1 MSSWAIWFLVSLF
14 LGLLG
19 PGALLIGA
27 IIFGIGLGLGW
38 W

>member
-1 MSSWAIWFLVSLF
+1 MSWGIWIAIGIVLAFIDKR
-14 LGLLG
+14 LL
-19 PGALLIGA
+19 LLGA

>member
-1 MSSWAIWFLVSLF
+1 MILL

>member
-1 MSSWAIWFLVSLF
+1 MAWAIWIVVWTALTLVDKR
-14 LGLLG
+14 LGLV
-19 PGALLIGA
+19 GA